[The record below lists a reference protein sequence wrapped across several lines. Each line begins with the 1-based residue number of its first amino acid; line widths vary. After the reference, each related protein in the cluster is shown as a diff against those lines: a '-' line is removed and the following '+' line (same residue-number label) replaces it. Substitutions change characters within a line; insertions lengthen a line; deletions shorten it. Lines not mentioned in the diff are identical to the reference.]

1 MQDLTFQMSKAATI
15 FDHLS
20 NITDKKT
27 AWSKLSDE
35 DKKSFTPY
43 MINRW
48 LSMNMDWVD
57 LVNELQKYTIGLLS
71 PEEVYKLYLDV
82 LPKQKT
88 YNKYVKGSKESKYS
102 PELVELL
109 SKHFLISEKEAVE
122 YLELYTGDR
131 LLSLKEIVKKYGK
144 TDKEVDKLLKNK

>member
-1 MQDLTFQMSKAATI
+1 MSKPATL

-35 DKKSFTPY
+35 DKKAFTPY

-48 LSMNMDWVD
+48 LSMNMDWVE

-88 YNKYVKGSKESKYS
+88 FNKYIKGSKESKYNS
-102 PELVELL
+102 ELVELL